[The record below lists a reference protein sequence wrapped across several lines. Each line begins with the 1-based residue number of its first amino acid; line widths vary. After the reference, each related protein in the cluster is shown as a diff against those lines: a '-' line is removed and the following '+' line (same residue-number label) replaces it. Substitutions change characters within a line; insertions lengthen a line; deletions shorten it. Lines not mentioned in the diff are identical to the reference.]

1 MSTQSARHP
10 TDLGLTPTAQFSQV
24 KNLREKDHNEGTMTQ
39 GLLLAGESPDLLR
52 WRADMLMDEMML
64 GAVDVYAG
72 EPKVAPPPAAPSL
85 YQPHNGYA
93 TGAEGD
99 PAVSA
104 RSAHENGRNSVYH
117 GLETPAVNGHGVNGY
132 TENGRIGNN
141 RQAENGGTDG
151 QAYRPVTTAS
161 TSALP
166 EVSSAK
172 AEGQT
177 GQPRHNG
184 PVELPARETKSW
196 VFSAE
201 ARYQQIARSQN
212 TESSSQLPANFTS
225 SIPVPTAAQP
235 WMAAESPTSAANPL
249 SAVSEFTQT
258 GQTQNG
264 YIATNGNHSPELGP
278 VRRTVAQVTSAMAMP
293 VQGVAPM
300 TGGSSTQNG
309 PNRNGKWSNLLPR
322 VSNTD
327 LQTLQQ
333 EITTLHSEINA
344 ILPASH
350 ESNQR
355 SQHLLEKAQAI
366 LENDPMR
373 SAEVEYYLQQV
384 RTIFQRVQQTIHWS
398 NLYRNRLLIYLT
410 SWSLLAAIVILARYL
425 YQPQMEN
432 LMIGLGNWA
441 TDSFAA
447 QNFVAWLSTLF
458 AGALGGALGTL
469 INLRLHSRLEHGFF
483 DRKYGLR
490 SLILPI
496 MGALFGF
503 VLYLFVGLIFYLL
516 EINPSINMTLSAL
529 PVLIAFAFG
538 VSQESIYGTR
548 R

>member
-1 MSTQSARHP
+1 MSTQSARNP

-24 KNLREKDHNEGTMTQ
+24 KNLRDEDPNAGAKTPGNMPG
-39 GLLLAGESPDLLR
+39 GESPELLR

-72 EPKVAPPPAAPSL
+72 EPKTASVPAGPSL
-85 YQPHNGYA
+85 YQPRDGYQTDA
-93 TGAEGD
+93 HDERS
-99 PAVSA
+99 VSPRA
-104 RSAHENGRNSVYH
+104 SYENGRNGGHH
-117 GLETPAVNGHGVNGY
+117 GPETQTVNGY
-132 TENGRIGNN
+132 SANGYRQNAPQENAYSENGR
-141 RQAENGGTDG
+141 TDG
-151 QAYRPVTTAS
+151 S
-161 TSALP
+161 TSRPLATAAP
-166 EVSSAK
+166 TPTESEVSPAK
-172 AEGQT
+172 KESQT
-177 GQPRHNG
+177 GQPRHPG
-184 PVELPARETKSW
+184 PVEPPARETKSW

-212 TESSSQLPANFTS
+212 TESASQSPANFTS
-225 SIPVPTAAQP
+225 AIPVPTSAQP
-235 WMAAESPTSAANPL
+235 WMAAESAANLMIP
-249 SAVSEFTQT
+249 SEFAQS
-258 GQTQNG
+258 GQAQNG
-264 YIATNGNHSPELGP
+264 YAATNGSHGPELGP
-278 VRRTVAQVTSAMAMP
+278 VRRTVPQVTNAMAMP
-293 VQGVAPM
+293 VHGAPASASGVGAQ
-300 TGGSSTQNG
+300 SV

-322 VSNTD
+322 VSTTD

-398 NLYRNRLLIYLT
+398 NLYRNRLLVYLT
-410 SWSLLAAIVILARYL
+410 GWSVLAAIVLLARYM

-432 LMIGLGNWA
+432 WVIALGNWA

-447 QNFVAWLSTLF
+447 QNFAAWISTLS

-469 INLRLHSRLEHGFF
+469 INLRLRSRLEYGFF

-490 SLILPI
+490 GLILPV

-516 EINPSINMTLSAL
+516 EFNPSINMALSTLPA
-529 PVLIAFAFG
+529 LIAFIFG
-538 VSQESIYGTR
+538 ISQESIYGTR